1 VSVPTADV
9 LDVLDGGEISVADVN
24 VVGNSQEG
32 FMDVGYGIKLDSVNF
47 QVVVVYFSDL
57 LVENID
63 I

>member
-1 VSVPTADV
+1 MSVPTADV